1 MNQLYKVD
9 KKKKKYILK
18 EDFKKTQK
26 WKNSKGDRT
35 KGYLLMLLPII
46 IFAPI
51 YLYLVTNKVFAN
63 NVINIIGNVLF
74 GVIGVC
80 ALAGA
85 ILIRQTYLNA
95 KMIDNRIEDEIW
107 LTTGYLEYSYTNPE
121 DKRRIKFTIPYDS
134 IKNIIHYKY
143 YNQLI
148 VECCYVLRKE
158 DRTSNSS
165 KLSKITSFERIDNL
179 ETLEIPMYF
188 EKETELVYSLAL
200 ASEHKI
206 VVIEEKEK

>member
-1 MNQLYKVD
+1 M
-9 KKKKKYILK
+9 ILPLV
-18 EDFKKTQK
+18 
-26 WKNSKGDRT
+26 G
-35 KGYLLMLLPII
+35 
-46 IFAPI
+46 FAPI
-51 YLYLVTNKVFAN
+51 YSYLIMNEVFTDK
-63 NVINIIGNVLF
+63 IIDIVGYILL
-74 GVIGVC
+74 GIITVC
-80 ALAGA
+80 ALAGTV
-85 ILIRQTYLNA
+85 LIKQAYLNA
-95 KMIDNRIEDEIW
+95 KMIENRLDDEIW
-107 LTTGYLEYSYTNPE
+107 LTTGHLEYSYTNPA
-121 DKRRIKFTIPYDS
+121 DKKRVILTIPYDS

-148 VECCYVLRKE
+148 FECCYVLRTE
-158 DRTSNSS
+158 DRTPNNS

>member
-18 EDFKKTQK
+18 KDFKKTQK
-26 WKNSKGDRT
+26 WKNSKKDRI
-35 KGYLLMLLPII
+35 KGYLLMILPLVL
-46 IFAPI
+46 FTPI
-51 YLYLVTNKVFAN
+51 YSYLVINEVFTDK
-63 NVINIIGNVLF
+63 IID
-74 GVIGVC
+74 VIGCILLGIITVC

-85 ILIRQTYLNA
+85 VLIKQAYLNA
-95 KMIDNRIEDEIW
+95 KMIENRLDDEIW
-107 LTTGYLEYSYTNPE
+107 LTTGHLEYSYTNPA
-121 DKRRIKFTIPYDS
+121 DKKRVILTIPYDS

-148 VECCYVLRKE
+148 LECCYILRTE
-158 DRTSNSS
+158 DRTPNSS
-165 KLSKITSFERIDNL
+165 KLSKITSFERIDDL
-179 ETLEIPMYF
+179 ETLEVPMYF

-206 VVIEEKEK
+206 VVIEEKER

>member
-1 MNQLYKVD
+1 MNQLYKAD

-18 EDFKKTQK
+18 KDFKKTQK
-26 WKNSKGDRT
+26 WKNSKKDRI
-35 KGYLLMLLPII
+35 KGYLLMILPLVL
-46 IFAPI
+46 FTPI
-51 YLYLVTNKVFAN
+51 YSYLVMNEVFTDK
-63 NVINIIGNVLF
+63 IID
-74 GVIGVC
+74 VIGYILLGIITVC

-85 ILIRQTYLNA
+85 TLIKQAYLNA
-95 KMIDNRIEDEIW
+95 KMIENRLDDEIW
-107 LTTGYLEYSYTNPE
+107 LTTGHLEYSYTNPT
-121 DKRRIKFTIPYDS
+121 DKKRVILTIPYDS

-148 VECCYVLRKE
+148 LECCYILRTE
-158 DRTSNSS
+158 DRTPNSS
-165 KLSKITSFERIDNL
+165 KLSKITSFERIDDL

>member
-18 EDFKKTQK
+18 KDFKKTQK
-26 WKNSKGDRT
+26 WKNSKKDRI
-35 KGYLLMLLPII
+35 KGYLLMILPLVL
-46 IFAPI
+46 FTPI
-51 YLYLVTNKVFAN
+51 YSYLVMNEVFTDK
-63 NVINIIGNVLF
+63 IID
-74 GVIGVC
+74 VIGYILLGIITVC

-85 ILIRQTYLNA
+85 VLIKQAYLNA
-95 KMIDNRIEDEIW
+95 KMIENRLDDEIW
-107 LTTGYLEYSYTNPE
+107 LTTGHLEYSYTNPA
-121 DKRRIKFTIPYDS
+121 DKKRVILTIPYDS

-148 VECCYVLRKE
+148 LECCYILRTE
-158 DRTSNSS
+158 DRTPNSS
-165 KLSKITSFERIDNL
+165 KLSKITSFERIDDL

-206 VVIEEKEK
+206 VVIEEKER

>member
-35 KGYLLMLLPII
+35 KGYFLILLPII
-46 IFAPI
+46 IFTPI
-51 YLYLVTNKVFAN
+51 YLYLVTNKAFAN

-85 ILIRQTYLNA
+85 ILIRKTYLNA

-134 IKNIIHYKY
+134 IKNIIHHKY

-165 KLSKITSFERIDNL
+165 KLSKILSFERVDDL
-179 ETLEIPMYF
+179 ETLKIPMYF
-188 EKETELVYSLAL
+188 EKETELIYSLAL
-200 ASEHKI
+200 ASENKI
-206 VVIEEKEK
+206 VVIEERRK

>member
-18 EDFKKTQK
+18 KDFKKTQK
-26 WKNSKGDRT
+26 WKNSKKDRI
-35 KGYLLMLLPII
+35 KGYLLMILPLVL
-46 IFAPI
+46 FTPI
-51 YLYLVTNKVFAN
+51 YLYLVTNKVFTN
-63 NVINIIGNVLF
+63 NVIDIIGNVLF

-85 ILIRQTYLNA
+85 ILIKQAYLNA
-95 KMIDNRIEDEIW
+95 KMIENRLDDEIW
-107 LTTGYLEYSYTNPE
+107 LTTGHLEYSYTNPA
-121 DKRRIKFTIPYDS
+121 DKKRVILTIPYDS

-148 VECCYVLRKE
+148 FECCYVLRTE
-158 DRTSNSS
+158 DRTPNNS

-200 ASEHKI
+200 ASENKI
-206 VVIEEKEK
+206 VVIEERRK

>member
-46 IFAPI
+46 IFTPI

-158 DRTSNSS
+158 DRTPNSS
-165 KLSKITSFERIDNL
+165 KLSKILSFERVDDS
-179 ETLEIPMYF
+179 ETLKIPMYF
-188 EKETELVYSLAL
+188 EKETELIYSLAL
-200 ASEHKI
+200 ASENKI
-206 VVIEEKEK
+206 VVIEKRRK